1 MRRPAVTA
9 CPATLRSAVG
19 ATGFWTLAPRCVHAP
34 ACPDALAR
42 SASRGSHARARYFI
56 LAVCMGGVG
65 GEPEADAWMNS
76 SRVRAGPRTWR
87 SSSTTRLLANSY
99 PRPLYYYSNPH

>member
-65 GEPEADAWMNS
+65 GEPEHTKFAGVLAWEEYTRIVNG
-76 SRVRAGPRTWR
+76 RR
-87 SSSTTRLLANSY
+87 SGQINVM
-99 PRPLYYYSNPH
+99 

>member
-65 GEPEADAWMNS
+65 GEPEADAWMKAMNS
-76 SRVRAGPRTWR
+76 SRV
-87 SSSTTRLLANSY
+87 
-99 PRPLYYYSNPH
+99 

>member
-76 SRVRAGPRTWR
+76 SRVPAIYTQNSLACWPGNRTADVLM
-87 SSSTTRLLANSY
+87 SC
-99 PRPLYYYSNPH
+99 